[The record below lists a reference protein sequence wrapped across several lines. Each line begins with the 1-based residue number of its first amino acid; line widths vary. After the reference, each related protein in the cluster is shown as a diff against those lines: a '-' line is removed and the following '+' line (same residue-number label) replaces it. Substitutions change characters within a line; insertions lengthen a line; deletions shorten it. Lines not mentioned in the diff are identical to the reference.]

1 MIQVPLLTD
10 ALLTGRDDTFIDH
23 QYLERPVHRA
33 VIEAWQQLASAARA
47 AGFDPVIASGFR
59 NYQRQL
65 QIWNAKASGEREL
78 LDTVGQPLDRRDLS
92 EWEFVQAILRWSA
105 LPGASRHHWG
115 TDIDVYDRAAVA
127 EDYTVQ
133 LTPAEVADD
142 GPFGAFHRWLDQ
154 RIANGESYGFF
165 RPYAEDCGGIA
176 PERWHLSYAPMALYY
191 QRQLTPERLWTALD
205 APGLVLRNCVQEHW
219 SEIFS
224 RFIWV
229 APELYPVECR
239 ARFVPVAASGV
250 ATP

>member
-1 MIQVPLLTD
+1 MTQVPLLTD

-23 QYLERPVHRA
+23 QHLERPVHRG
-33 VIEAWQQLASAARA
+33 VIEAWCQLTSAARA

-65 QIWNAKASGEREL
+65 HIWNAKAGGEREL
-78 LDTVGQPLDRRDLS
+78 LDSAGQPLDRCGLD
-92 EWEFVQAILRWSA
+92 EWELVQAILRWSA

-115 TDIDVYDRAAVA
+115 TDIDVYDRAAVD
-127 EDYTVQ
+127 EGYTVQ
-133 LTPAEVADD
+133 LTPTEVADD

-154 RIANGESYGFF
+154 RIASGESYGFF

-191 QRQLTPERLWTALD
+191 QRQLTPNRLWAALD
-205 APGLVLRNCVQEHW
+205 SPGLALRSCVQDHW
-219 SEIFS
+219 PEIFA

-239 ARFVPVAASGV
+239 VRFVPVAVSGV
-250 ATP
+250 AKS